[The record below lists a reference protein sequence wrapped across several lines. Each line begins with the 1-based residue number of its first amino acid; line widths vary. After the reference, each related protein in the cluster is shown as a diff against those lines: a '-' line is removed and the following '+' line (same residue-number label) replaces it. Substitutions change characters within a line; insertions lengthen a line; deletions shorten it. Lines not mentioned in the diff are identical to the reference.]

1 MLRVPPVSGPDSAAP
16 RVAVMPEVS
25 ADSARQ
31 SRLRDAVWMLDTEV
45 ALNDG
50 LTGVAEQVVNRAP
63 ANDVSRQFDA
73 DAGRLVEQLFGS
85 VPEDVSEGARK
96 FARENADSVLGSA
109 TAAWHDGDAAAG
121 PGTALQA
128 LQKNLLG
135 LFRGGRSAGA
145 DADSLTGEALS
156 RIELL
161 RGALP
166 DEVLGSLGKWSRGM
180 AAAAD
185 LDSAL
190 TRGDAARA
198 EQALAGKALADSLP
212 EEARREFARRTAIV
226 RQRSK
231 AAEIRQTLRAGVE
244 AFGEAGG
251 GGEKLDAAVEKA
263 AASTRIRDADERAAF
278 GWSLRQDL
286 ARTRAIKQAR
296 GLAVERSFRSSLKD
310 GSADPEALFGLLD
323 RAEQEGLLDDAR
335 LTLLRRE
342 QATAL
347 ERRTLEWRETVEG
360 AALLRDPSG
369 FDRTNT
375 VHRRQVDLWWKK
387 TLEQLTPADLQPD
400 AAEQGIFADLRSED
414 EQRLPGLDDDPLAVA
429 RDIVPRIGYLPK
441 PLRGQILTVWHTGD
455 AAALAPLA
463 ELTADLLGESPAALD
478 DLPPATTAG
487 LLLTAAWV
495 RGGARPDKA
504 LETARSAVAG
514 DITAD
519 ADLSAALELLLP
531 DEAAADDPIL
541 AASRQKLAQ
550 VADSLGVAGNS
561 PARPAAGSGPAEA
574 PAPRAVRAE
583 SAASGGDRLH
593 GGAGNDALDGSY
605 RYGDPDRKAKTGAKL
620 DEISKLPPQ
629 SRPLDI
635 SDEDGKA
642 VIRDP
647 ETGDV
652 LGEAGFR
659 TVDAIEALLA
669 GAGLDKDFDR
679 LTEDEKQ
686 ALIDAAGM
694 IPGLGEGI
702 SALQAYEAALQA
714 KAAWERGDF
723 GEAAG
728 NAALALLDGAGAVP
742 LVGKAA
748 KLVRLFGGFI
758 ARNARKPGRQAD
770 AITPDTG
777 LAMATAGGAGNPV
790 RGNRPSGQPDDPG
803 RRDEQSPTGET
814 EPRGNDHQT
823 DQLPDPVGGSD
834 PDLRDRLYELSS
846 GSARLDPAKPK
857 DRRKL
862 KKHAE
867 SIDELRAYAD
877 ELYDA
882 NPTRE
887 QLGELADIAYD
898 PAIKG
903 FRAHE
908 ARQAKRLERQLGAKL
923 ERSKDAGYDLY
934 DPSTGMKY
942 DLKGAPKGQKS
953 VWTPEYAVSR
963 ISKSA
968 VGKPDIVFA
977 IDAENWSGKDLDRFN
992 NLLSQ
997 HGNIDLSKVFI
1008 LK

>member
-50 LTGVAEQVVNRAP
+50 LTGVAEQVVTRAP

-166 DEVLGSLGKWSRGM
+166 DEALGSLGKWSRGM

-514 DITAD
+514 DITAA

-561 PARPAAGSGPAEA
+561 PASPAAGSGPVEA

-620 DEISKLPPQ
+620 DEISN
-629 SRPLDI
+629 
-635 SDEDGKA
+635 EDGLPILTMPEERTESILNDTPAIFRYQPNKDVKADTVLWERKHLGVDA
-642 VIRDP
+642 VIKHDDLIR
-647 ETGDV
+647 EMSEKHG
-652 LGEAGFR
+652 
-659 TVDAIEALLA
+659 VDADLVRAIMCMENARGHRYGINDLADRWKLSDSIMPMNINPEIWGGLL
-669 GAGLDKDFDR
+669 G
-679 LTEDEKQ
+679 
-686 ALIDAAGM
+686 
-694 IPGLGEGI
+694 
-702 SALQAYEAALQA
+702 
-714 KAAWERGDF
+714 
-723 GEAAG
+723 
-728 NAALALLDGAGAVP
+728 
-742 LVGKAA
+742 GKAD
-748 KLVRLFGGFI
+748 F
-758 ARNARKPGRQAD
+758 
-770 AITPDTG
+770 
-777 LAMATAGGAGNPV
+777 
-790 RGNRPSGQPDDPG
+790 
-803 RRDEQSPTGET
+803 
-814 EPRGNDHQT
+814 
-823 DQLPDPVGGSD
+823 
-834 PDLRDRLYELSS
+834 
-846 GSARLDPAKPK
+846 
-857 DRRKL
+857 
-862 KKHAE
+862 
-867 SIDELRAYAD
+867 
-877 ELYDA
+877 
-882 NPTRE
+882 
-887 QLGELADIAYD
+887 YD
-898 PAIKG
+898 PAQNIEASTILIK
-903 FRAHE
+903 RIAD
-908 ARQAKRLERQLGAKL
+908 RLENPTAEAVASIWNYLGQEETVELGAYVQQVY
-923 ERSKDAGYDLY
+923 E
-934 DPSTGMKY
+934 
-942 DLKGAPKGQKS
+942 
-953 VWTPEYAVSR
+953 SR
-963 ISKSA
+963 AWEQTDDS
-968 VGKPDIVFA
+968 D
-977 IDAENWSGKDLDRFN
+977 
-992 NLLSQ
+992 
-997 HGNIDLSKVFI
+997 
-1008 LK
+1008 